1 MSEKGNQ
8 FPRGRGS
15 FSNTSGRFDAIQVEM
30 DAVDPLDP
38 DNQTSLKT
46 QFLRDHSRSIISENK
61 SPDIGFRYSMN
72 FYRGCEHGC
81 AYCYARP
88 THEYLGFSAG
98 LDFESKI
105 FVKENAP
112 ELLRE
117 KLMSQAWKPEQISI
131 SGITD
136 CYQPAERHFKLTR
149 RCLQV
154 LAEFKNPVGLIT
166 KNHLIT
172 RDLDVLTELASQDLV
187 IAFLSVTTLN
197 RELGRQ
203 LEPRTSTPSARL
215 QAIESLAK
223 AGIPVGVNIAPVI
236 PGLTDHEMP
245 AILKASRD
253 SGADFAGYTPLRLPY
268 SVSDLFTEWL
278 AKHRP
283 DAQSKV
289 LNQIREM
296 RDGKLNDSN
305 FGSRM
310 QGRGARAENMRKMFE
325 LFTQRLG
332 LNQRNFQTR
341 CDLFHRPGDQLTLF

>member
-1 MSEKGNQ
+1 
-8 FPRGRGS
+8 
-15 FSNTSGRFDAIQVEM
+15 M

-46 QFLRDHSRSIISENK
+46 QFFRDHSRSIISENK

-117 KLMSQAWKPEQISI
+117 KLMSRAWEPEQISI

-154 LAEFKNPVGLIT
+154 LAEFKHPVGLIT

-172 RDLDVLTELASQDLV
+172 RDLDVLTELARQDLV
-187 IAFLSVTTLN
+187 IAFLSVTTLDS
-197 RELGRQ
+197 ELGRQ

-215 QAIESLAK
+215 RAIESLAK

-278 AKHRP
+278 AEHRP

-296 RDGKLNDSN
+296 RDGKLNDAN

-310 QGRGARAENMRKMFE
+310 QGRGARAENMRKMFM

-332 LNQRNFQTR
+332 LNQRIFQTR